1 MFQSK
6 DSVRLDNTTRTYS
19 MLPIGEHFRA
29 KDTYKL
35 EMRQKKH
42 FILREMTRKWSWQ
55 QSYQTKQTLKQKQ
68 SHKKRQKSALYN
80 DKGINPVRG
89 CYTN

>member
-35 EMRQKKH
+35 EMRQKKTFH
-42 FILREMTRKWSWQ
+42 TQ
-55 QSYQTKQTLKQKQ
+55 G
-68 SHKKRQKSALYN
+68 N
-80 DKGINPVRG
+80 DKKVELAIVVSNKTDFKTKTTKNDKVGH
-89 CYTN
+89 T